1 MAEEQQLST
10 TVRTSLRKT
19 IEASSSNEA
28 SNTNTLFLSSVESYY
43 LFEHLRGWPYDIYL
57 EFDDKQNKLKQVHTT
72 GKRTEERAK
81 QLGLSYEHMY
91 KLDAKKG
98 SELYSAISSNRANS
112 SGTEVTMEVKGQEI
126 VDVVVHSVRGF
137 DF

>member
-1 MAEEQQLST
+1 MAESVINAKNLPPTVFEKTSST
-10 TVRTSLRKT
+10 S
-19 IEASSSNEA
+19 
-28 SNTNTLFLSSVESYY
+28 LFLSSVESYY

-57 EFDDKQNKLKQVHTT
+57 EFDDKQNKLKQVYTT

-98 SELYSAISSNRANS
+98 SELYSAISQNRANGY
-112 SGTEVTMEVKGQEI
+112 GTEITMQLEGHDIIKVNTKA
-126 VDVVVHSVRGF
+126 VRGF